1 MSDQIF
7 EVNCGFFDSVNKD
20 RLYSADEM
28 NRPYKRVITNGVFAT
43 PQGTPST
50 DLQVLSASDGMNI
63 IVKAGEGL
71 FGDKWFENAADI
83 AITVPT
89 NTSTVPRRDSVIVQ
103 VDKRLAGRKG
113 RVIYR
118 TGTPNSNPMP
128 PDLSTTNNV
137 IEYRVAN
144 IYVSANAVYIG
155 QDAIT
160 DLRGSSECPWVTSL
174 IKQVDTSTLF
184 AQWQAAYQNYY
195 NTSTVDFE
203 AWQAQEQAEFEAWLQ
218 DLTEQL
224 TVNTNIVN
232 YESHYTSTTDG
243 ETVIPI
249 NIENYNPAKDVLY
262 VYVNRLRAT
271 PTTDYT
277 IASDGSSITLTKDI
291 KANQS
296 VDFLVLQSVIVGDN
310 QTVLELLQQLQTTI
324 TGITTDSG
332 WTNFTLES
340 GATAYDDTTKPAVR
354 KYNNQVFIRGAIKG
368 LDTVGSPICTLPT
381 NMRPAMNKQYPVTAF
396 ADGTIAANC
405 VIEITTAGIVKLVA
419 KSGTIPATAMLPIST
434 EFIVG

>member
-1 MSDQIF
+1 MNDQIF
-7 EVNCGFFDSVNKD
+7 EVNCGFFDSINKD

-28 NRPYKRVITNGVFAT
+28 NRPYKRIISNGVFAT
-43 PQGTPST
+43 QQGTPST
-50 DLQVLSASDGMNI
+50 DLQTISANDGMNI
-63 IVKAGEGL
+63 IVKKGEGM
-71 FGDKWFENAADI
+71 FGDKWFDNSADI
-83 AITVPT
+83 AVTVPN

-103 VDKRLAGRKG
+103 IDKRTNGRKG
-113 RVIYR
+113 NVVYR
-118 TGTPNSNPMP
+118 TGTPSSNPMP
-128 PDLSTTNNV
+128 PDLSTANNV
-137 IEYRVAN
+137 IEYRIAN
-144 IYVSANAVYIG
+144 IYVAASAVYIG

-160 DLRGSSECPWVTSL
+160 DLRGSSECPWITSL
-174 IKQVDTSTLF
+174 ITQVDTSTLF
-184 AQWQAAYQNYY
+184 LQWQAAYEKYY
-195 NTSTVDFE
+195 ANSTTSFDTWKE
-203 AWQAQEQAEFEAWLQ
+203 TEQAEFETWLQ
-218 DLTEQL
+218 ELTEQL

-249 NIENYNPAKDVLY
+249 NITNYNPTKDVLY

-271 PTTDYT
+271 PGTDYT
-277 IASDGSSITLTKDI
+277 IASDGTKITLTKDI
-291 KANQS
+291 KANQN
-296 VDFLVLQSVIVGDN
+296 VDFLVLQSVVVGDN
-310 QTVLELLQQLQTTI
+310 ETVLVELQKLQTAI
-324 TGITTDSG
+324 TNITTDSG

-340 GATAYDDTTKPAVR
+340 GATAFDDTTKPAVR

-368 LDTVGSPICTLPT
+368 LDTINSPICTLPT

-405 VIEITTAGIVKLVA
+405 VIEITTAGVVKLVA

>member
-1 MSDQIF
+1 MNDQIF

-50 DLQVLSASDGMNI
+50 DLQVLTANNGMNI
-63 IVKAGEGL
+63 IVKKGDGM
-71 FGDKWFENAADI
+71 FGDKWFENPADVTI
-83 AITVPT
+83 SVPT
-89 NTSTVPRRDSVIVQ
+89 NTALVPRRDSVIAQ
-103 VDKRLAGRKG
+103 VDKTTSVRKG
-113 RVIYR
+113 RIVYR
-118 TGTPNSNPMP
+118 TGTPSSNPMP
-128 PDLSTTNNV
+128 PNLSTDNNV
-137 IEYRVAN
+137 VEYRIAN
-144 IYVSANAVYIG
+144 IYVSASAAFIG

-160 DLRGSSECPWVTSL
+160 DLRGSSECPWITSL

-184 AQWQAAYQNYY
+184 AQWQAAYQNYF
-195 NTSTVDFE
+195 NSSTSDFDSWKE
-203 AWQAQEQAEFEAWLQ
+203 TEQTEFETWLQ
-218 DLTEQL
+218 ALTEQL

-232 YESHYTSTTDG
+232 YESHYTSTADG
-243 ETVIPI
+243 QKVIPI
-249 NIENYNPAKDVLY
+249 NITNYNPAKDVLY

-271 PTTDYT
+271 PGTDYT
-277 IASDGSSITLTKDI
+277 IASDGSTITLTKDI
-291 KANQS
+291 KANQN
-296 VDFLVLQSVIVGDN
+296 VDFLVLQSVVVGDN
-310 QTVLELLQQLQTTI
+310 QTVLELLQQLQTVI

-340 GATAYDDTTKPAVR
+340 GATAYDDTTKPAIR

-368 LDTVGSPICTLPT
+368 LDTINVPICTLPT
-381 NMRPAMNKQYPVTAF
+381 NMRPAMNKQYSVTAF

-405 VIEITTAGIVKLVA
+405 VLEVRTTGGIYLVA

>member
-28 NRPYKRVITNGVFAT
+28 NRPYKRVITEGVFAT
-43 PQGTPST
+43 PQGKPST
-50 DLQVLSASDGMNI
+50 DLQVLSANDGMNI
-63 IVKAGEGL
+63 IVKKGEGL
-71 FGDKWFENAADI
+71 FGGKWFENAADI
-83 AITVPT
+83 AITVPS

-103 VDKRLAGRKG
+103 VDKRTVGRKG

-128 PDLSTTNNV
+128 PDLSTVTNV

-144 IYVSANAVYIG
+144 IYVSASAVYIG

-160 DLRGSSECPWVTSL
+160 DLRGSSECPWITSL
-174 IKQVDTSTLF
+174 IQQVDTSVLF
-184 AQWQAAYQNYY
+184 AQWQTAYQKYY
-195 NTSTVDFE
+195 NDSTTDFDTWKE
-203 AWQAQEQAEFEAWLQ
+203 TEQTEFETWLQ
-218 DLTEQL
+218 ELTEQL

-232 YESHYTSTTDG
+232 YESHYTSSVDG

-249 NIENYNPAKDVLY
+249 NITNYNPAKDVLY

-271 PTTDYT
+271 PGTDYT
-277 IASDGSSITLTKDI
+277 ISSDGTKITLVKDI
-291 KANQS
+291 KANQN
-296 VDFLVLQSVIVGDN
+296 VDFLVLQSVVVGDN
-310 QTVLELLQQLQTTI
+310 QTVLQLLQQLQTAI
-324 TGITTDSG
+324 TNITTDSG
-332 WTNFTLES
+332 WVNFTLES

-368 LDTVGSPICTLPT
+368 LDTVNSPICTLPT
-381 NMRPAMNKQYPVTAF
+381 NMRPAMNKQYSVIAF
-396 ADGTIAANC
+396 ANGTIAANC
-405 VIEITTAGIVKLVA
+405 VIEITTAGAVKLVA
-419 KSGTIPATAMLPIST
+419 KSGTIPATAMLPIAT